1 MPVSQSR
8 WWKFLSFFVIS
19 SCCRRRRLFPSGN
32 KRHFIVAGAPGVGL
46 KKVTRSRWRE
56 PKKPLEMKARPS
68 SLSSGVCVRACR
80 FHLLFKYPFSSL
92 LFSKQNIPPNGRR
105 RPSHHPCLYNVI
117 RVYICSIHKHVT
129 CSFFCF
135 PEKNGRSDQDRRV
148 LLLISVHL
156 PFVGRHFLFKKLV
169 PSREEEEYWRRKEG
183 TSFLG
188 RRIFARRTQ
197 SERGLWTQQLRMP
210 FLARA
215 LSLFASFILSALSSP
230 FSEEQKRF
238 SGEEEKEDAR
248 KGSSPSHKSR
258 RRISIRALSL
268 STHRNGE
275 MWGGAAA
282 AAT

>member
-1 MPVSQSR
+1 MSLAVFFFLLS
-8 WWKFLSFFVIS
+8 WKE
-19 SCCRRRRLFPSGN
+19 
-32 KRHFIVAGAPGVGL
+32 K
-46 KKVTRSRWRE
+46 
-56 PKKPLEMKARPS
+56 
-68 SLSSGVCVRACR
+68 
-80 FHLLFKYPFSSL
+80 
-92 LFSKQNIPPNGRR
+92 
-105 RPSHHPCLYNVI
+105 
-117 RVYICSIHKHVT
+117 
-129 CSFFCF
+129 
-135 PEKNGRSDQDRRV
+135 KNGRSDQDRRV

>member
-1 MPVSQSR
+1 MRVGARSCPYRLVLVVVVVEDRERRGGVVSPIVSRGAHSGRGVSMGPAGNQTLAPPRTGTRGMRGRPNQSGPPCDVTSCPLVNQDDGNF
-8 WWKFLSFFVIS
+8 FLSFFFVISS

-105 RPSHHPCLYNVI
+105 RPSHHPRLYNVI

-135 PEKNGRSDQDRRV
+135 PEKE
-148 LLLISVHL
+148 
-156 PFVGRHFLFKKLV
+156 KKR
-169 PSREEEEYWRRKEG
+169 P
-183 TSFLG
+183 
-188 RRIFARRTQ
+188 I
-197 SERGLWTQQLRMP
+197 
-210 FLARA
+210 
-215 LSLFASFILSALSSP
+215 
-230 FSEEQKRF
+230 
-238 SGEEEKEDAR
+238 
-248 KGSSPSHKSR
+248 
-258 RRISIRALSL
+258 
-268 STHRNGE
+268 
-275 MWGGAAA
+275 
-282 AAT
+282 

>member
-1 MPVSQSR
+1 MEI
-8 WWKFLSFFVIS
+8 SFFFCHFLLLSPS
-19 SCCRRRRLFPSGN
+19 SSIPIRKQKTLYSGWRAGRGFEEGDTQSMARAEKASWDEGAAELFKLRCVCARVPFPSIIQISV
-32 KRHFIVAGAPGVGL
+32 FVASIFET
-46 KKVTRSRWRE
+46 K
-56 PKKPLEMKARPS
+56 
-68 SLSSGVCVRACR
+68 
-80 FHLLFKYPFSSL
+80 H
-92 LFSKQNIPPNGRR
+92 PPNGRR
-105 RPSHHPCLYNVI
+105 RPSHHPRLYNVI

>member
-1 MPVSQSR
+1 MIEI
-8 WWKFLSFFVIS
+8 SFFLFFLVISS

-68 SLSSGVCVRACR
+68 SLSSGVCARV
-80 FHLLFKYPFSSL
+80 PFPSIIQISV
-92 LFSKQNIPPNGRR
+92 FVASIFETKHPPPNGRR
-105 RPSHHPCLYNVI
+105 RPSHHPRLYNVI

-169 PSREEEEYWRRKEG
+169 PSREEEEY
-183 TSFLG
+183 
-188 RRIFARRTQ
+188 
-197 SERGLWTQQLRMP
+197 
-210 FLARA
+210 
-215 LSLFASFILSALSSP
+215 
-230 FSEEQKRF
+230 
-238 SGEEEKEDAR
+238 
-248 KGSSPSHKSR
+248 
-258 RRISIRALSL
+258 
-268 STHRNGE
+268 
-275 MWGGAAA
+275 
-282 AAT
+282 